1 MKSIRFILNFLK
13 PYKGLAVQNVGFSL
27 LSALFGV
34 FTLAL
39 LAPFLNV
46 LFNNVQPAA
55 DPGAFVVKTAAVSDF
70 ITWVKDYGKYLFYSF
85 VQEHGKAQLLL
96 VVCFIVFGASF
107 FKNLFIFLAN
117 NCMATLRA
125 YTVRDFRQ
133 KLYNKILRLPLSF
146 FTEAHKGDIMT
157 RVSNDVQEIE
167 SSVMASL
174 TMLIR
179 DPITIIVLMIYL
191 FATSVRLTTFALVL
205 LPVSG
210 LIIGRLSRQL
220 RAKSFKGQQAL
231 GKLISVL
238 EETLSGLRVIKGFN
252 GEEKMKKQFWEANN
266 RYAKIYKRVG
276 RKQYLSWPL
285 SEFFATIVLLIV
297 LYYGGTLAL
306 RGTEHMAPAT
316 LIAYVAV
323 FSQIIVPAKQ
333 ISQGWFN
340 IQKGMASVERMN
352 FLLDADET
360 IADRKDAVEIE
371 DFNNEIEF
379 RNVWFA
385 YNEEPVLKDISLK
398 IKKGQT
404 IAIVGRSGG
413 GKSTMADLLPRF
425 IDPVRGEVLID
436 GVNVRDIK
444 MHNLHKL
451 MGIVSQQAVL
461 FNDSFKNNIAFG
473 VDNIKDE
480 DIVTAAKIAN
490 AHEFIIDNPEGY
502 DALVGEGG
510 NKLSGGQ
517 RQRVSIA
524 RAVMANPPILILDE
538 ATSALDTESEKLVQD
553 AMDKLMQN
561 RTSIV
566 IAHRLSTIQH
576 ADLIAVVEDGRIV
589 ETGRHEELIKIP
601 DGIYQR
607 LYKLQS
613 F

>member
-46 LFNNVQPAA
+46 IFNNIQPAP

-70 ITWVKDYGKYLFYSF
+70 FHYIKDYGKFVFYDY
-85 VQEHGKAQLLL
+85 VQVHGKVELLL
-96 VVCFIVFGASF
+96 VVCIIVFCASL

-133 KLYNKILRLPLSF
+133 KLYDKILRLPLSF

-179 DPITIIVLMIYL
+179 DPITIIVLMTYL
-191 FATSVRLTTFALVL
+191 FATSVRLTVFALVL
-205 LPVSG
+205 LPISG

-231 GKLISVL
+231 GKLVSVL

-285 SEFFATIVLLIV
+285 SEFFATMVLLIV
-297 LYYGGTLAL
+297 LYYGGSLAL
-306 RGTEHMAPAT
+306 RGSENMAPAT

-340 IQKGMASVERMN
+340 VQKGMASVERMN
-352 FLLDADET
+352 FVLDADET
-360 IADRKDAVEIE
+360 ISDRENAVEIE
-371 DFNNEIEF
+371 EFKDEIEF

-385 YNEEPVLKDISLK
+385 YGEEPVLKDINLK

-404 IAIVGRSGG
+404 IAVVGRSGG
-413 GKSTMADLLPRF
+413 GKSTLVDLLPRF
-425 IDPVRGEVLID
+425 IDPAKGEVLID
-436 GVNVRDIK
+436 GHSVKNIK

-451 MGIVSQQAVL
+451 MGIVSQQAIL

-473 VDNIKDE
+473 VNDAKDE
-480 DIVTAAKIAN
+480 DIVMAARIAN
-490 AHEFIIDNPEGY
+490 AHEFIVDNQEGY
-502 DALVGEGG
+502 EGLVGEGG

-517 RQRVSIA
+517 RQRISIA

-576 ADLIAVVEDGRIV
+576 ADLIVVIEDGRIV
-589 ETGRHEELIKIP
+589 ETGKHEELLKVT

>member
-1 MKSIRFILNFLK
+1 MKSFKFIWSFIV
-13 PYKGLAVQNVGFSL
+13 PYKGLASKNVVYSL
-27 LSALFGV
+27 LSALFGL

-46 LFNNVQPAA
+46 LFNNVVPAA
-55 DPGAFVVKTAAVSDF
+55 DPGAFVVKTAFVSDF
-70 ITWVKDYGKYLFYSF
+70 FHYVKDYSKFFFYNYVS
-85 VQEHGKAQLLL
+85 VHGKSQLLL
-96 VVCFIVFGASF
+96 MVVFIVFGASF

-125 YTVRDFRQ
+125 YCVRDFRQ
-133 KLYNKILRLPLSF
+133 NLYNKILRLPLSF

-157 RVSNDVQEIE
+157 RVSNDVSEIE
-167 SSVMASL
+167 TSVMASL
-174 TMLIR
+174 TILIR
-179 DPITIIVLMIYL
+179 DPITIIVMMTYL
-191 FATSVRLTTFALVL
+191 FATSARLTVFALVL

-210 LIIGRLSRQL
+210 LIIGRVSRTL
-220 RAKSFKGQQAL
+220 RSKSFKGQQAL
-231 GKLISVL
+231 GKLLSVL
-238 EETLSGLRVIKGFN
+238 DETLSGLRVIKGFN
-252 GEEKMKKQFWEANN
+252 GEEKMRNQFWDANN
-266 RYAKIYKRVG
+266 RFAKIYKRVG

-285 SEFFATIVLLIV
+285 SEFFATIVLLVV
-297 LYYGGTLAL
+297 LYYGGNLAL
-306 RGTEHMAPAT
+306 QGKGNMAPAT
-316 LIAYVAV
+316 LIAFVAV

-340 IQKGMASVERMN
+340 IQKGMASVDRMN
-352 FLLDADET
+352 FVLKADES
-360 IADRKDAVEIE
+360 IRDKEGAVEKKE
-371 DFNNEIEF
+371 FSDQIEF

-385 YNEEPVLKDISLK
+385 YGEEPVLKDISLK
-398 IKKGQT
+398 INKGQT
-404 IAIVGRSGG
+404 VAVVGRSGG
-413 GKSTMADLLPRF
+413 GKSTLVDLLPRF
-425 IDPVRGEVLID
+425 IDPIKGEVLID
-436 GVNVRDIK
+436 GINVKDIK
-444 MHNLHKL
+444 LFDLHKL

-461 FNDSFKNNIAFG
+461 FNDSFKNNISFG
-473 VDNIKDE
+473 VDEATDE
-480 DIVTAAKIAN
+480 GVIMAAKIAN

-502 DALVGEGG
+502 DSLVGEGG

-553 AMDKLMQN
+553 AMDKLMVN

-576 ADLIAVVEDGRIV
+576 ADLIVVIEDGKIV
-589 ETGRHEELIKIP
+589 ETGKHEELIKVP

-607 LYKLQS
+607 LYKLQT